1 MMSSVVKRSVL
12 LGDHKTSVSLE
23 QPFWDSMKKI
33 SRERGKTVSELV
45 NEIDDN
51 RQGNLS
57 SAIRLFVLDY
67 FRTTAECN
75 SSKAVDAKAGCLTVA
90 TTPGPSPG
98 VAGSSPGSN
107 VLTGK
112 VDQRVSR
119 PGPH

>member
-1 MMSSVVKRSVL
+1 MSSVVKRSVL

-90 TTPGPSPG
+90 TTPGPS
-98 VAGSSPGSN
+98 GSSPGSN